1 LVLGT
6 LEAMVR
12 AVVASWGRED
22 RIIDEERFSGILEG
36 DSDGIVSVIDGASV
50 SVAALDGRRV
60 DRTGRRNGKG
70 SVDQFGAEFGRR
82 SAKSSSSD
90 GKHSDCEMMENT
102 GNEGYLLSTQRVV
115 L

>member
-36 DSDGIVSVIDGASV
+36 DSDGIVSVMVGASG
-50 SVAALDGRRV
+50 SVAALDV
-60 DRTGRRNGKG
+60 DT
-70 SVDQFGAEFGRR
+70 
-82 SAKSSSSD
+82 
-90 GKHSDCEMMENT
+90 
-102 GNEGYLLSTQRVV
+102 
-115 L
+115 